1 MPTLF
6 LLGDS
11 TCATKREE
19 ARPETGWG
27 ECFSPY
33 LASGWVL
40 DNRAIN
46 GRSTRQF
53 LLEGDFASVEASL
66 QKGDAVLIQFG
77 HNEPKPEP
85 WRHTEPWTTYQ
96 ENLRLMVNSI
106 QNHGAIPFLATSIVR
121 RRFVEI
127 DGIAVFQDTH
137 GDYPKA
143 MQAVAAE
150 MGVPCID
157 MTSATIHWL
166 SSLGDHASK
175 RFFMNFPAG
184 VYPNYPDG
192 KADDTHLRPAGA
204 LEVAKLVAQR
214 LAELNPQP
222 VFLKG

>member
-33 LASGWVL
+33 LAPGWIL

-66 QKGDAVLIQFG
+66 QKGDTVLIQFG

-85 WRHTEPWTTYQ
+85 WRHTDPWTTYQ
-96 ENLRLMVNSI
+96 ENLRFMVSSI
-106 QNHGAIPFLATSIVR
+106 RTHGAMPFLATSIAR
-121 RRFVEI
+121 RRFVVV
-127 DGIAVFQDTH
+127 DGIVTLQDTH

-143 MQAVAAE
+143 MQAVAKE
-150 MGVPCID
+150 LNVPCID
-157 MTSATIHWL
+157 MTLATMHWL
-166 SSLGDHASK
+166 SSAGDRNSK

-184 VYPNYPDG
+184 RYPNYPDG
-192 KADDTHLRPAGA
+192 KADDTHLRPEGA
-204 LEVAKLVAQR
+204 KEVAKLMAQR
-214 LAELNPQP
+214 LADLNSRP